1 MLQVNLQQDSSPSLK
16 PGLKPGLQPKAQSS
30 FSIHGIGVS
39 GGIAIG
45 KAHLVSNAMLEVVHY
60 QLPHKLVEDE
70 IKRFDNAIHTVKK
83 ELEAI
88 RSSLS
93 KNAPAELSAF
103 IGTHLMMLADKS
115 LSELPKDI
123 IRKEHCNAEWAI
135 KQQMDDIVAQFEA
148 IEDAYLRERQHDV
161 VQVVERVIKVLLGHP
176 APENSKLGKAAAKQK
191 QNTVIQEN
199 KIILVAHDISPADAI
214 QFKQHNFAAFI
225 TDVGGVTSHTAIL
238 ARSLNIPSIVALQ
251 RARDLIDDGELIIVD
266 GSLGVV
272 IVNPSAEILAEYKL
286 RQEQFEL
293 EQQKLK
299 RIKTTKAVTMC
310 GMAIELQAN
319 IEVPEDVAAV
329 KASGA
334 TGIGLYRTE
343 FLFMNKREMPD
354 EEEQFQAY
362 KQVAQ
367 AMHGLPVT
375 IRTLDLGAD
384 KQMNPDTVSDCANP
398 ALGLRA
404 VRLCLSEP
412 AIFHTQLRAL
422 LRASHYGN
430 IKILIPMLSTL
441 GELRQTKLFLERA
454 KLSLRKQNIPF
465 NENITLGG
473 MIEVP
478 AAAINAEAFAKELD
492 FLSIGTNDLIQ
503 YTLAIDR
510 TDDAVAHLYNPLH
523 PSVLKLISITIKAG
537 LKLGKPVAVC
547 GEMAGDAKLTKLL
560 IGMGLRQLSMHPSNV
575 LSVKQQILHSQ
586 MAVLNSNARTI
597 LRHTDLE
604 KIEPLIAK
612 FNLNTL

>member
-1 MLQVNLQQDSSPSLK
+1 MSIVSS
-16 PGLKPGLQPKAQSS
+16 SS

-39 GGIAIG
+39 SGIAIG
-45 KAHLVSNAMLEVVHY
+45 QAHLVSNALLEVVHY
-60 QLPHKLVEDE
+60 VLPENLVDE
-70 IKRFDNAIHTVKK
+70 EIARFTSAVRTVKND
-83 ELEAI
+83 LEVI

-93 KNAPAELSAF
+93 KNAPAELAAF
-103 IGTHLMMLADKS
+103 ISTHLSMLADKS
-115 LSELPKDI
+115 LSEVPKEI

-135 KQQMDDIVAQFEA
+135 KQQMDDIVEQFEA
-148 IEDAYLRERQHDV
+148 IEDEYLRERKHDV

-176 APENSKLGKAAAKQK
+176 SQAPNQAKEK
-191 QNTVIQEN
+191 QESA
-199 KIILVAHDISPADAI
+199 IILVAHDISPADAI

-251 RARDLIDDGELIIVD
+251 RARDLINDGEMIIVD

-272 IVNPSAEILAEYKL
+272 IVNPSKEVLAEYAL
-286 RQEQFEL
+286 RQDQFEL

-299 RIKTTKAVTMC
+299 RIKSTKAVTMD
-310 GMAIELQAN
+310 GTVIELQAN

-362 KQVAQ
+362 KKVAE
-367 AMHGLPVT
+367 AMKGMPVT

-384 KQMNPDTVSDCANP
+384 KQMNPDTVSKCANP

-412 AIFHTQLRAL
+412 QIFHTQLRAL
-422 LRASHYGN
+422 LRASHYGD

-465 NENITLGG
+465 NENIALGG

-492 FLSIGTNDLIQ
+492 FMSIGTNDLIQ

-510 TDDAVAHLYNPLH
+510 TDDEVAHLYNPLH
-523 PSVLKLISITIKAG
+523 PSVLKLISMTIKAG
-537 LKLGKPVAVC
+537 AKLGKSVAVC

-560 IGMGLRQLSMHPSNV
+560 IGMGLRQFSMHPSNV
-575 LSVKQQILHSQ
+575 LSVKQQVLHSQ
-586 MAVLNSNARTI
+586 IAMLKSNAHKV
-597 LRHTDLE
+597 LSQSDLE
-604 KIEPLIAK
+604 KIEPLVAK
-612 FNLNTL
+612 FNLH

>member
-1 MLQVNLQQDSSPSLK
+1 MSIVSS
-16 PGLKPGLQPKAQSS
+16 SS

-39 GGIAIG
+39 SGIAIG
-45 KAHLVSNAMLEVVHY
+45 QAHLVSNALLEVVHY
-60 QLPHKLVEDE
+60 VLPENLVDE
-70 IKRFDNAIHTVKK
+70 EIARFTDAVGTVKND
-83 ELEAI
+83 LEVI

-93 KNAPAELSAF
+93 KNAPAELAAF
-103 IGTHLMMLADKS
+103 ISTHLSMLADKS
-115 LSELPKDI
+115 LSEVPKEI

-135 KQQMDDIVAQFEA
+135 KQQMDDIVEQFEA
-148 IEDAYLRERQHDV
+148 IEDEYLRERKHDV

-176 APENSKLGKAAAKQK
+176 SQAPNQAKEK
-191 QNTVIQEN
+191 QESA
-199 KIILVAHDISPADAI
+199 IILVAHDISPADAI

-251 RARDLIDDGELIIVD
+251 RARDLINDGEMIIVD

-272 IVNPSAEILAEYKL
+272 IVNPSKEVLAEYAL
-286 RQEQFEL
+286 RQDQFEL

-299 RIKTTKAVTMC
+299 RIKSTKAVTMD
-310 GMAIELQAN
+310 GTVIELQAN

-362 KQVAQ
+362 KNVAE
-367 AMHGLPVT
+367 AMKGMPVT

-384 KQMNPDTVSDCANP
+384 KQMNPDTVSNCANP

-412 AIFHTQLRAL
+412 QIFHTQLRAL
-422 LRASHYGN
+422 LRASHYGD

-441 GELRQTKLFLERA
+441 GELRQTKLLLERA

-465 NENITLGG
+465 NENIALGG

-492 FLSIGTNDLIQ
+492 FMSIGTNDLIQ

-510 TDDAVAHLYNPLH
+510 TDDEVAHLYNPLH
-523 PSVLKLISITIKAG
+523 PSVLKLISMTIKAG
-537 LKLGKPVAVC
+537 TKLGKSVAVC

-560 IGMGLRQLSMHPSNV
+560 IGMGLRQFSMHPSNV
-575 LSVKQQILHSQ
+575 LSVKQQVLHSQ
-586 MAVLNSNARTI
+586 IAMLKSNANKV
-597 LRHTDLE
+597 LSHTDLE
-604 KIEPLIAK
+604 KIEPLVAK
-612 FNLNTL
+612 FNQI

>member
-1 MLQVNLQQDSSPSLK
+1 MSSSQQKPQASARSS
-16 PGLKPGLQPKAQSS
+16 AQSS

-39 GGIAIG
+39 SGIAIG
-45 KAHLVSNAMLEVVHY
+45 QAHLVSNALLEVVHY
-60 QLPHKLVEDE
+60 QLPEHLIDDE
-70 IKRFDNAIHTVKK
+70 ISRFNNAILTVKK
-83 ELEAI
+83 ELEVI

-93 KNAPAELSAF
+93 KNAPAELGAF
-103 IGTHLMMLADKS
+103 INTHLMMLADKS
-115 LSELPKDI
+115 LSEVPIEI

-135 KQQMDDIVAQFEA
+135 KQQMDDIVEQFEA
-148 IEDAYLRERQHDV
+148 IEDEYLRERKHDV

-176 APENSKLGKAAAKQK
+176 SQAPNQGKEKRQ
-191 QNTVIQEN
+191 QESA
-199 KIILVAHDISPADAI
+199 IILVAHDISPADAI
-214 QFKQHNFAAFI
+214 QFKQHHFAAFI
-225 TDVGGVTSHTAIL
+225 TDVGGATSHTAIL

-251 RARDLIDDGELIIVD
+251 RARDLINNGELIIVD
-266 GSLGVV
+266 GTLGVV
-272 IVNPSAEILAEYKL
+272 IVNPSKEILAEYEL
-286 RQEQFEL
+286 RQNQWAL

-299 RIKTTKAVTMC
+299 RIKSTKAVTMC
-310 GMAIELQAN
+310 GMHIELQAN
-319 IEVPEDVAAV
+319 IEGPEDVDAV

-362 KQVAQ
+362 KKVAE

-384 KQMNPDTVSDCANP
+384 KQMNPDSVSDCANP

-404 VRLCLSEP
+404 VRLCLAEP
-412 AIFHTQLRAL
+412 QIFHTQLRAL

-441 GELRQTKLFLERA
+441 SELRQTKLLLERA
-454 KLSLRKQNIPF
+454 KLSLRKENLPF
-465 NENITLGG
+465 NENILLGG

-478 AAAINAEAFAKELD
+478 AAAINAGAFAKELD

-510 TDDAVAHLYNPLH
+510 TDDTVAHLYNPLH

-537 LKLGKPVAVC
+537 EKLGKSVSVC

-575 LSVKQQILHSQ
+575 LSVKQQVLHSQ
-586 MAVLNSNARTI
+586 LAKLTSNARKV
-597 LRHTDLE
+597 LSHTDLE
-604 KIEPLIAK
+604 KIEPMVAK
-612 FNLNTL
+612 FNLH